1 MSMLS
6 KLRKWS
12 QTPQDYSGPSIV
24 GLAKAAVSGALAPG
38 DAYNEGMTREEM
50 LKRGNDFAGSM
61 AMGGLTVP
69 RPRNSLGIFGG
80 VKAKAANLDELA
92 KAQKLEAAGA
102 SPDDIWRSTGW
113 GKGKDGAWRFEI
125 DDRGTGIREGSGIQ
139 GAREGYQHTAPLEQV
154 YDHQR
159 LFANYPELKELPFFK
174 MESDKAATGTYYA
187 PQKGWPKGLLGID
200 AGRRSNAQMND
211 TMLHEL
217 QHAVQG
223 IEGFAK
229 GGSPKNVMDDIIE
242 NLLAKNSPEA
252 KRSIDKL
259 ERYKHS
265 LHTPSPF
272 IASRRL
278 LNKLYRNL
286 AGETE
291 ARLASKRSAYDP
303 ELRRQRTPW
312 RDEDVERQSQIV
324 LGNK

>member
-12 QTPQDYSGPSIV
+12 QTPQAYSGPSIV

-80 VKAKAANLDELA
+80 VKAKSANLDELA

-125 DDRGTGIREGSGIQ
+125 DDRGANLRDPVGFSTVP
-139 GAREGYQHTAPLEQV
+139 EGYTTTAPLGSQFKHAEL
-154 YDHQR
+154 YK
-159 LFANYPELKELPFFK
+159 NYPELGDMPFFK
-174 MESDKAATGTYYA
+174 LSSGKPSLGSYYA
-187 PQKGWPKGLLGID
+187 PQEGWEKGLIGLNEWGQFGQRPIRD
-200 AGRRSNAQMND
+200 MND

-217 QHAVQG
+217 QHAVQE

-229 GGSPKNVMDDIIE
+229 GGSPAGVLNDIQ
-242 NLLAKNSPEA
+242 LALVSKGGPEA
-252 KRSIDKL
+252 KKL
-259 ERYKHS
+259 SGS
-265 LHTPSPF
+265 LEKRAHISM
-272 IASRRL
+272 L
-278 LNKLYRNL
+278 HKLYKQL
-286 AGETE
+286 AGEVE

-303 ELRRQRTPW
+303 ELRRNRTPW

-324 LGNK
+324 LGKK